1 MATNLD
7 IPLSADVRRLLDALA
22 ADGRAVAVV
31 GGAVRDAVMGR
42 EVRDIDVAADATTDE
57 VRAACEGSA
66 WCRSTYA
73 VGERFGTVGVALADG
88 SVVEI
93 SRFRGDGIESD
104 AGHRDFTVN
113 ALAVLWPSGEL
124 VDAYGGQND
133 IARRMLRAP
142 GDPAERFAEDALRV
156 LRAARFAAELGF
168 APEPATAAA
177 ATGAAP
183 RLAGVAVE
191 RVRDELTRTL
201 LAGQADEGLA
211 TALRIG
217 ALDVVL
223 PEVAAL
229 AGISQPTFHDLDV
242 FSHTLQCVANTPA
255 TRVLRWAAL
264 LHDVGK
270 EPCRSVEDDGRIRFL
285 GHAQQGALIAATI
298 CDRLRLPKA
307 EARAIVH
314 LVATHMR
321 LGELDPDNPRAVDRA
336 VRRLDLWEPDAAA
349 PKRLVSA
356 EDALELTLADFAA
369 TAHRAEVDAVRSR
382 LASAVAASR
391 ERGTRE
397 PVRPLLSGRELIA
410 ALGIA
415 EGPLVGVAMRAI
427 EDAIETGTLAPGDRR
442 AALEV
447 ARQALPGEP

>member
-1 MATNLD
+1 MAAILD
-7 IPLSADVRRLLDALA
+7 IPLTSDACMLLDALA
-22 ADGRAVAVV
+22 ARGHAVAVV
-31 GGAVRDAVMGR
+31 GGAVRDALMGR
-42 EVRDIDVAADATTDE
+42 PVRDLDVATDATPDE
-57 VRAACEGSA
+57 VRAACEGSP
-66 WCRSTYA
+66 WCRRTFA
-73 VGERFGTVGVALADG
+73 VGERFGTVGVALTDG
-88 SVVEI
+88 SVAEV

-104 AGHRDFTVN
+104 AGHRDFTAN
-113 ALAVLWPSGEL
+113 ALAVRWPSGES
-124 VDAYGGQND
+124 VDAVGGRDD
-133 IARRMLRAP
+133 IACRILRAP
-142 GDPAERFAEDALRV
+142 GDPAERFAEDPLRV
-156 LRAARFAAELGF
+156 LRAARFVAELDF
-168 APEPATAAA
+168 ALEPVSAAA
-177 ATGAAP
+177 AADAAP
-183 RLAGVAVE
+183 RLADVAVE

-201 LAGQADEGLA
+201 VAGCADKGLA
-211 TALRIG
+211 TALSIG
-217 ALDVVL
+217 ALDAVL
-223 PEVAAL
+223 PEVASL
-229 AGISQPTFHDLDV
+229 DGVSQPAFHDLDV
-242 FSHTLQCVANTPA
+242 FSHTLQCVARTPA

-270 EPCRSVEDDGRIRFL
+270 APCRSVDGDGRIRFL

-307 EARAIVH
+307 DARAIAH

-336 VRRLDLWEPDAAA
+336 VRRLDLWEPGAAA

-369 TAHRAEVDAVRSR
+369 TAHRAEVDEVRSR

-410 ALGIA
+410 ALGIE

-427 EDAIETGTLAPGDRR
+427 QDAIEAGGLAPGDRR
-442 AALEV
+442 AAIDV
-447 ARQALPGEP
+447 AREALRCEP